1 MKQIKKYADKSLSN
15 DSTIDLLAGG
25 SRITIH
31 TLQSG
36 SVFVTV
42 YSRIEGKLRESECVK
57 GEYYQSTDVSSGLGE
72 EHRMVSVT
80 VSSLEDPE
88 ITGKQDTT
96 TDDYWDC
103 ECEYNYIHKKSD
115 TLHCPKCNSRE
126 DEQPDSRVN
135 EVEYLRDE
143 EDAAE
148 RYFGSEAKVN

>member
-1 MKQIKKYADKSLSN
+1 MKQTKKYADKSLSN

-25 SRITIH
+25 SKIAIH
-31 TLQSG
+31 TLQCG

-57 GEYYQSTDVSSGLGE
+57 DEYYHSTKVSSGLGE

-103 ECEYNYIHKKSD
+103 ECGEDYINKKSEKEYCGWCD
-115 TLHCPKCNSRE
+115 TNMN
-126 DEQPDSRVN
+126 DQPDSRVN
-135 EVEYLRDE
+135 EVNSSLNWNRL
-143 EDAAE
+143 
-148 RYFGSEAKVN
+148 G